1 MIVGYNLPSPVSVA
15 KHVVHRSSACFAAL
29 ILASSIASSIP
40 STTSNSSPAMGIVL
54 KPSISKIKEI
64 AFKASEETVFPSFLR
79 HRDSCALV

>member
-29 ILASSIASSIP
+29 ILASSIAS
-40 STTSNSSPAMGIVL
+40 TTSNSSSAMGIVL
-54 KPSISKIKEI
+54 KPSICKIKEI

-79 HRDSCALV
+79 HRDSRALV